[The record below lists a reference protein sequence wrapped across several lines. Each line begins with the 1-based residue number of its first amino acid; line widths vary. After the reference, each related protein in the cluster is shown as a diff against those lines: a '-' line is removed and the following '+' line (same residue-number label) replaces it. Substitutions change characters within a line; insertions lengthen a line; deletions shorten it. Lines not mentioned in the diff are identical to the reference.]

1 MYICTI
7 DFEKNTTILM
17 RKFLFIICT
26 LIAVQ
31 TFAQVWDP
39 AKRCEI
45 DGNGNCLPTTILT
58 AMPFL
63 RIAPDARGGAM
74 GDAGIVSDPSAA
86 SMHYNASNLVFAEDK
101 SAVSLNF
108 TPWLKNLGLDDLYLT
123 YLSGYKKLDDRQTV
137 GFNIRYFSLGSII
150 WTDPSGTET
159 GQGKPR
165 EFEVGGAYARKLGD
179 NFSAAISGKFLY
191 SNLASGQIVNGISIN
206 AATSFATDVSFT
218 YRKKTKISNYNGYF
232 AIGANLSNL
241 GAKVTYTDNA
251 DRDFIPTN
259 LGIGGM
265 LRIDFDD
272 YNTLAFVADIN
283 KLMVP
288 SPASISNPE
297 WDKNKDNVA
306 DWRQK
311 SLFDGVFGSFADAQG
326 GFSEELKEFYYSVG
340 AEYIYNKQFA
350 ARAGYYYESPLKG
363 ARKFFTLGVGIK
375 YNVFE
380 FNLSYLAPSTLQR
393 TPLDNT
399 LRFGLNFNFGDF
411 AEGLEE

>member
-1 MYICTI
+1 MKTLLL
-7 DFEKNTTILM
+7 ILSS
-17 RKFLFIICT
+17 
-26 LIAVQ
+26 LIATNSFSQ
-31 TFAQVWDP
+31 IWDP
-39 AKRCEI
+39 IQKCQV

-58 AMPFL
+58 ALPFL
-63 RIAPDARGGAM
+63 RISPDARGGAM
-74 GDAGIVSDPSAA
+74 GDAGIVADPTAA

-137 GFNIRYFSLGSII
+137 GVNIRYFSLGSIT
-150 WTDPSGTET
+150 WTDAQGNET
-159 GQGKPR
+159 GIGKPR

-179 NFSAAISGKFLY
+179 NFSAAIGGKFLY
-191 SNLASGQIVNGISIN
+191 SNLASGQVVNGIVVS

-218 YRKKTKISNYNGYF
+218 YRKKTKISKYNGFF

-241 GAKVTYTDNA
+241 GAKVTYTDNV

-265 LRIDFDD
+265 LRVDFDD
-272 YNTLAFVADIN
+272 YNTLSFVVDVN

-297 WDKNKDNVA
+297 FDVNKDNIP

-311 SLFDGVFGSFADAQG
+311 SLFDGVFGSFSDAQG
-326 GFSEELKEFYYSVG
+326 GFSEELKEFSYSVG
-340 AEYIYNKQFA
+340 TEYIYNKQFA
-350 ARAGYYYESPLKG
+350 ARAGYYYENPLKG
-363 ARKFFTLGVGIK
+363 ARQYFTLGLGIK

-380 FNLSYLAPSTLQR
+380 FNLSYLAPRTLQR

-411 AEGLEE
+411 SEGLDE